1 MRNMTKKI
9 AFGVAAVALATIVMA
24 PSASATCA
32 GNRTA
37 NTYNGSTLEYTYWHS
52 PSGDTT
58 GTLVS
63 QAWQLG
69 NPVQFNSAGCPTF
82 LYFSPS
88 GAGIGLGADFGTCGV
103 GCPTSGSTLAVLAQK
118 IAAGPSPVVDFLIA
132 TVAETP
138 TGGSNFDFSTQGA
151 HNMIQMPAPTV
162 LNSGPRSGNLLPLHV
177 SIPSIAGGLYGP
189 NAASAITGFRV
200 VAALSPTEPA
210 RDSAAFTPVT
220 GGAIT
225 SPGGAAVGDTLVTLD
240 CGSTAGNDGWVA
252 VQLSLENGS
261 VLGGTVS
268 KPKRV
273 HCQGALAEPKF
284 KPIKKGNGLGNDKSS
299 N

>member
-24 PSASATCA
+24 PSASAACSGPT
-32 GNRTA
+32 TA
-37 NTYNGSTLEYTYWHS
+37 NTYNGGTGAYTYWHS

-69 NPVQFNSAGCPTF
+69 SPATFNSTGCPTF
-82 LYFSPS
+82 LYFSPQ
-88 GAGIGLGADFGTCGV
+88 GLGIGLGADFSTCGV
-103 GCPTSGSTLAVLAQK
+103 GCPAPGSTLAVLAQK
-118 IAAGPSPVVDFLIA
+118 IAAGPSPVTDFLIA
-132 TVAETP
+132 TVAAGQ
-138 TGGSNFDFSTQGA
+138 TGVTFDFSTQGA
-151 HNMIQMPAPTV
+151 HDMIQMPAPTV

-177 SIPSIAGGLYGP
+177 SIPSVAGGLYGP
-189 NAASAITGFRV
+189 NAANAITGFRV
-200 VAALSPTEPA
+200 VAALSATEPA
-210 RDSAAFTPVT
+210 RDSAGFTPVT
-220 GGAIT
+220 GGAIS

-240 CGSTAGNDGWVA
+240 CGSTAGVDGWVA
-252 VQLSLENGS
+252 VQLSLENGT

>member
-1 MRNMTKKI
+1 MIKKI

-24 PSASATCA
+24 PSASASCP
-32 GNRTA
+32 GPRTA
-37 NTYNGSTLEYTYWHS
+37 NTYNGGTGAYTYWHS

-69 NPVQFNSAGCPTF
+69 SPATFNSTGCPTF
-82 LYFSPS
+82 LYFSPNGS
-88 GAGIGLGADFGTCGV
+88 GIGLGADFSTCGV
-103 GCPTSGSTLAVLAQK
+103 GCPAAGSTLAVLAQK
-118 IAAGPSPVVDFLIA
+118 IAEGTSPVVDFLIA

-138 TGGSNFDFSTQGA
+138 TGGSNFDYSTQGA
-151 HNMIQMPAPTV
+151 HNMIQLPAPTV
-162 LNSGPRSGNLLPLHV
+162 LNSGPRSGTLLPLHV
-177 SIPSIAGGLYGP
+177 SIPSIGGGLYGP

-200 VAALSPTEPA
+200 VASLSAVEPT
-210 RDSAAFTPVT
+210 RDSAQFIPVT

-240 CGSTAGNDGWVA
+240 CGTAPGVDGWVA
-252 VQLSLENGS
+252 VQLSLENGA

-284 KPIKKGNGLGNDKSS
+284 KPIKKGNAYGHDQQ
-299 N
+299 